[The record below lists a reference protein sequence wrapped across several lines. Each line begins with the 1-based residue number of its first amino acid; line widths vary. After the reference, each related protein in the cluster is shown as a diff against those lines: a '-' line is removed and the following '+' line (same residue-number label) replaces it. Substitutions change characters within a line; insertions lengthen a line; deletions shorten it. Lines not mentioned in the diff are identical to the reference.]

1 MVKIMGGVL
10 MKSRTRIS
18 YVVLKY
24 DDETDSIYTKLLAN
38 DSRIYEVPS
47 INYRQKDDATFQDLK
62 SYLLEKLIDVD
73 TIVDENHIF
82 IPYVQVSF
90 EKEYIIYNYIALVL
104 ESKYDFFTNLTTEA
118 WNRVEYDRENSTWQL
133 PYERGIHEHISYRIK
148 DYSLE
153 DYHLDYDGNDD
164 TIFTNVMHFI
174 SETTKEFPILGLMAG
189 NKFTMKQVLHYQDL
203 LGMDAL
209 KAGNNATFESQYANS
224 IQTIQDNHLTTS
236 YKIKNEFLQK

>member
-1 MVKIMGGVL
+1 

-90 EKEYIIYNYIALVL
+90 EKEYIIYNYIAFLNCQIKCNTKNLFL
-104 ESKYDFFTNLTTEA
+104 E
-118 WNRVEYDRENSTWQL
+118 V
-133 PYERGIHEHISYRIK
+133 
-148 DYSLE
+148 
-153 DYHLDYDGNDD
+153 
-164 TIFTNVMHFI
+164 V
-174 SETTKEFPILGLMAG
+174 
-189 NKFTMKQVLHYQDL
+189 
-203 LGMDAL
+203 
-209 KAGNNATFESQYANS
+209 
-224 IQTIQDNHLTTS
+224 
-236 YKIKNEFLQK
+236 